1 MFRTARRPVGTFA
14 LLLILAPSF
23 TGCMTTRQTYFT
35 SNNTVA
41 LDRVTGITTR
51 SGREIRFRLPGM
63 SIVND
68 TMYAVGPD
76 AEMILPADSIAQV
89 WDRHTSTARTVGLV
103 AGLALVGVAIVG
115 AISFDN
121 NFHPFG
127 GGSWY

>member
-14 LLLILAPSF
+14 LLLVLATTI
-23 TGCMTTRQTYFT
+23 TGCMTTHQTYFT
-35 SNNTVA
+35 NHTVA

-51 SGREIRFRLPGM
+51 SGREIRFRLPGA

-76 AEMILPADSIAQV
+76 AEMILPTDSIAQV
-89 WDRHTSTARTVGLV
+89 WDRRTSTARTVGLV
-103 AGLALVGVAIVG
+103 AGLALVGVAIAG

-127 GGSWY
+127 GSWY